1 MPDDDSEAETKM
13 KTSMAARARAFTL
26 VETMLVVSIFGLIVA
41 LLAGITIDTGRLSG
55 DINAQATLQS
65 QTRLQLDVITQDI
78 RSSDAV
84 LASYTPSGGPTYTTD
99 TGSTLVLQ
107 LPAVSADGSST
118 PATFTNATQTFTPN
132 AFDVVIYYIAGTS
145 APYTLNRIVL
155 PSAGSG
161 RAAVANTAVVF
172 NVQSATLGY
181 QAVRTLTGNGTKT
194 DFSIDA
200 FSTPGQTVTVNGA
213 TLPQVTGSSSVPSG
227 EARFTAPSTLTFG
240 TAPAATDVVDA
251 SYPVSPASAA
261 SAVTSIAVALMV
273 SSTNGG
279 LRPTTT
285 QTVALTS
292 AANLSN
298 H

>member
-1 MPDDDSEAETKM
+1 M
-13 KTSMAARARAFTL
+13 
-26 VETMLVVSIFGLIVA
+26 
-41 LLAGITIDTGRLSG
+41 
-55 DINAQATLQS
+55 
-65 QTRLQLDVITQDI
+65 
-78 RSSDAV
+78 
-84 LASYTPSGGPTYTTD
+84 TYTTD

-118 PATFTNATQTFTPN
+118 PATFASTTQTFMAN
-132 AFDVVIYYIAGTS
+132 AFDVVIYHLVGAS

-155 PSAGSG
+155 PSTGSG
-161 RAAVANTAVVF
+161 RAAVADTAVVF
-172 NVQSATLGY
+172 NIQSATFGY
-181 QAVRTLTGNGTKT
+181 QAVRTLTGNGTQT
-194 DFSIDA
+194 TFSIDA
-200 FSTPGQTVTVNGA
+200 FSTPGKAVTVNGA
-213 TLPQVTGSSSVPSG
+213 VLPQVTGSSSVPSG
-227 EARFTAPSTLTFG
+227 AVRFTAPSTLTFG
-240 TAPAATDVVDA
+240 AAPAATDVVDA

>member
-1 MPDDDSEAETKM
+1 M
-13 KTSMAARARAFTL
+13 KTSTATRARGFTL
-26 VETMLVVSIFGLIVA
+26 VETMLAVSSLGLIVA
-41 LLAGITIDTGRLSG
+41 LLAGITIDTSRLSG

-65 QTRLQLDVITQDI
+65 QTRLQLDIITQDI

-99 TGSTLVLQ
+99 TGSTLILQ
-107 LPAVSADGSST
+107 VPAVSADGSST
-118 PATFTNATQTFTPN
+118 PATFTTTTQTFAPN
-132 AFDVVIYYIAGTS
+132 AFDVVLYHLVGTS

-161 RAAVANTAVVF
+161 RAAVADTAIVF
-172 NVQSATLGY
+172 NVQSATFGY
-181 QAVRTLTGNGTKT
+181 QAVRTLTGNGTRAT
-194 DFSIDA
+194 FSIDP

-213 TLPQVTGSSSVPSG
+213 ALPQVAGSASVPPG

-240 TAPAATDVVDA
+240 TAPTTTDVVDA
-251 SYPVSPASAA
+251 SYSVSPASAA
-261 SAVTSIAVALMV
+261 SAVTSISVDLAV

-285 QTVALTS
+285 QTVELTS

>member
-1 MPDDDSEAETKM
+1 M
-13 KTSMAARARAFTL
+13 KTSTAARARGFTL

-41 LLAGITIDTGRLSG
+41 LLAGITIDTSRLSG

-78 RSSDAV
+78 HSSDAV
-84 LASYTPSGGPTYTTD
+84 LASYTPSGGVTYTTD

-118 PATFTNATQTFTPN
+118 PATFANTTQTFTPN
-132 AFDVVIYYIAGTS
+132 AFDVVIYHLVGAS

-155 PSAGSG
+155 PSTGSG
-161 RAAVANTAVVF
+161 RAAVADTAVVF
-172 NVQSATLGY
+172 NVQSATFGY
-181 QAVRTLTGNGTKT
+181 QAVRTLTGNGTQT
-194 DFSIDA
+194 TFSIDT
-200 FSTPGQTVTVNGA
+200 FSTPGDAVTVNGA
-213 TLPQVTGSSSVPSG
+213 ALPQVTGSSSVPSG
-227 EARFTAPSTLTFG
+227 AVRFTAPSTLTFG

-261 SAVTSIAVALMV
+261 SAVTSISVALMV

-285 QTVALTS
+285 QTVELTS